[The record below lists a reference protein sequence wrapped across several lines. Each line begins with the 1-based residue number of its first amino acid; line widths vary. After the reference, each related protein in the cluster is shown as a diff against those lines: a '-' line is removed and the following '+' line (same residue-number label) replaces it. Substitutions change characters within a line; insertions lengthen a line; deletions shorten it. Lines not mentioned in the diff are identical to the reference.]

1 MSGTMAESDDK
12 KSAQPWHDELSRY
25 KEVFKKWTERGE
37 KVVKRYRDE
46 RKDVEATDARFNIF
60 WSNVQTLKPAIYAK
74 PPNPEVSRRFDDQN
88 DIARVASTILE
99 RVLSYEITQY
109 PDFHATISNVVDD
122 RLLPG
127 RGVAWVRYEP
137 IIESVEAEPQITN
150 YREIGGE
157 SLGGEDEYADTSE
170 SLDENALAGEAPEQF
185 ERITTETTPVDY
197 VYWQDFA
204 HLPARTWEEV
214 TWVARRVYMSLEEG
228 EERFGEVFSQVPLTH
243 SPDRQDGEKETTK
256 ALKKAEI
263 WEIWSKSEKC
273 VYWIADNYDIV
284 LDHRDDPLELTN
296 FFPCPKPY
304 FATTTSGSLVPIADF
319 LLYQDQAD
327 EIDDLTGRI
336 KHLTKAMKVM
346 GIYAADEPA
355 IERLMKEGNDGV
367 LIPVKNWAAFVEKGG
382 LQGAVQFMPLR
393 DVAAALQ
400 QLYQARESCKQIIY
414 ETTGLSDIMR
424 GASVA
429 SETATAQQIKSQF
442 ASLRLNTMKDDM
454 SRFARDILRMKS
466 EIICSKYQAETLVQI
481 SGIMYTP
488 DAQFV
493 QPAIEMLKNESM
505 RNFNIDIE
513 TDTLVQIDQQTEKQN
528 RIEFLTSVSG
538 FLEKVLPMGQQAP
551 ELVPLMGEMLLFG
564 IRGFK
569 IGRTIE
575 GSFEQYLSQVAQNE
589 KAKAAQP
596 PQPPPPTPELIRAQ
610 AESQNA
616 QAKIQLEQQTTQ
628 AKLQLEQAKLQTEQQ
643 LEAQKLQFEQWKAQ
657 LDADTRV
664 MIAEMSSK
672 TSLKQSSMT
681 INAARDQE
689 GILEL
694 NDNGDEQPNSA
705 LAGLIDA
712 VNQNYAQMI
721 QMSTMQNEVMLQK
734 QAEMVANLSRPKQ
747 IVRGADGKIIGVQ

>member
-1 MSGTMAESDDK
+1 MAESEDK
-12 KSAQPWHDELSRY
+12 QSAQPWHDELSRY

-60 WSNVQTLKPAIYAK
+60 WSNVQTLKPAIYAR
-74 PPNPEVSRRFDDQN
+74 PPNPEISRRFEDQN
-88 DIARVASTILE
+88 DVARVASTILE
-99 RVLSYEITQY
+99 RVLAYEITQY

-137 IIESVEAEPQITN
+137 IIESVEAEPQVTN
-150 YREIGGE
+150 YEEIGE
-157 SLGGEDEYADTSE
+157 EYADTSE

-185 ERITTETTPVDY
+185 ERISTETTPVDY

-256 ALKKAEI
+256 ALKKAEV

-284 LDHRDDPLELTN
+284 LDHRKDPLELTN

-400 QLYQARESCKQIIY
+400 QLYQARESCKQIVY

-442 ASLRLNTMKDDM
+442 ASLRLNNMKDDM

-466 EIICSKYQAETLVQI
+466 EIICSKYQADTLVQI

-513 TDTLVQIDQQTEKQN
+513 TDTLVQIDQQTEKSN
-528 RIEFLTSVSG
+528 RVEFLTSVSS
-538 FLEKVLPMGQQAP
+538 FLEKVLPVGQQHP
-551 ELVPLMGEMLLFG
+551 ELVPLLGEMLLFG

-575 GSFEQYLSQVAQNE
+575 GSFEQFVAQATQNE
-589 KAKAAQP
+589 KAKVAQP
-596 PQPPPPTPELIRAQ
+596 PQPPPPNPEMIRAQ
-610 AESQNA
+610 TEAQNS
-616 QAKIQLEQQTTQ
+616 Q
-628 AKLQLEQAKLQTEQQ
+628 AKLQADQQTAQGKMQMEQAKLQTEQQ

-657 LDADTRV
+657 LDADTKI

-681 INAARDQE
+681 INANKDPLTE
-689 GILEL
+689 I
-694 NDNGDEQPNSA
+694 NDMGDEQPATS
-705 LAGLIDA
+705 LTELINT
-712 VNQNYAQMI
+712 VNDNFAQMLA
-721 QMSTMQNEVMLQK
+721 MQEQNFNSSQAQK
-734 QAEMVANLSRPKQ
+734 HEELIAQLTRPKQ
-747 IVRGADGKIIGVQ
+747 IVRGADGRIVGVK

>member
-1 MSGTMAESDDK
+1 MAESEDK
-12 KSAQPWHDELSRY
+12 QSAQPWHDELSRY

-46 RKDVEATDARFNIF
+46 RKDIEATDARFNIF
-60 WSNVQTLKPAIYAK
+60 WSNVQTLKPAIYAR
-74 PPNPEVSRRFDDQN
+74 PPNPEISRRFEDQN
-88 DIARVASTILE
+88 DVARVASTILE
-99 RVLSYEITQY
+99 RVLAYEITQY

-137 IIESVEAEPQITN
+137 IIESVEAEPQVTD
-150 YREIGGE
+150 YEEVG
-157 SLGGEDEYADTSE
+157 ADTSE

-400 QLYQARESCKQIIY
+400 QLYQARESCKQIVY

-442 ASLRLNTMKDDM
+442 ASLRLNNMKDDM

-466 EIICSKYQAETLVQI
+466 EIICSKYQTETLVQI

-513 TDTLVQIDQQTEKQN
+513 TDTLVQIDQQTEKSN
-528 RIEFLTSVSG
+528 RVEFLTSVSG
-538 FLEKVLPMGQQAP
+538 FLEKVLPVGQQHP
-551 ELVPLMGEMLLFG
+551 ELVPLLGEMLLFG

-575 GSFEQYLSQVAQNE
+575 GSFEQFVAQATQNE

-596 PQPPPPTPELIRAQ
+596 PQPPPPNPEMIRAQ
-610 AESQNA
+610 TEAQNS
-616 QAKIQLEQQTTQ
+616 Q
-628 AKLQLEQAKLQTEQQ
+628 AKLQADQQTAQADMQMEHVKMQAEQQ
-643 LEAQKLQFEQWKAQ
+643 LAAQKLQFEQWKAQ
-657 LDADTRV
+657 LDADTKI

-681 INAARDQE
+681 INANKDPLME
-689 GILEL
+689 I
-694 NDNGDEQPNSA
+694 NDMGDEQPATS
-705 LAGLIDA
+705 LTELINT
-712 VNQNYAQMI
+712 VNDNFAQMLA
-721 QMSTMQNEVMLQK
+721 MQEQNFNSSQAQK
-734 QAEMVANLSRPKQ
+734 HEELIAQLTRPKQ
-747 IVRGADGKIIGVQ
+747 IVRGADGRIVGVK

>member
-1 MSGTMAESDDK
+1 MAESEDK
-12 KSAQPWHDELSRY
+12 QSAQPWHDELSRY

-74 PPNPEVSRRFDDQN
+74 PPNPEVSRRFEDQN
-88 DIARVASTILE
+88 DVARVASTILE
-99 RVLSYEITQY
+99 RVLAYEITQY

-137 IIESVEAEPQITN
+137 LIESVEAEPQVTD
-150 YREIGGE
+150 YEEVG
-157 SLGGEDEYADTSE
+157 ADTSE

-256 ALKKAEI
+256 ALKKAEV

-284 LDHRDDPLELTN
+284 LDHRKDPLELTN

-400 QLYQARESCKQIIY
+400 QLYQARESCKQIVY

-442 ASLRLNTMKDDM
+442 ASLRLNNMKDDM

-466 EIICSKYQAETLVQI
+466 EIICSKYQVETLVQI

-493 QPAIEMLKNESM
+493 QPAIEMLQNESM

-513 TDTLVQIDQQTEKQN
+513 TDTLVQIDQQTEKSN
-528 RIEFLTSVSG
+528 RVEFLTSVSS
-538 FLEKVLPMGQQAP
+538 FLEKVLPVGQQHP
-551 ELVPLMGEMLLFG
+551 ELVPLLGEMLLFG

-575 GSFEQYLSQVAQNE
+575 GSFEQFVAQATQNE

-596 PQPPPPTPELIRAQ
+596 PQPPPPNPEMIRAQ
-610 AESQNA
+610 TEAQNS
-616 QAKIQLEQQTTQ
+616 Q
-628 AKLQLEQAKLQTEQQ
+628 AKLQADQQTAQADMQMEHVKMQAEQQ
-643 LEAQKLQFEQWKAQ
+643 LAAQKLQFEQWKAQ
-657 LDADTRV
+657 LDADTKI

-681 INAARDQE
+681 INANKDPLME
-689 GILEL
+689 I
-694 NDNGDEQPNSA
+694 NDMGDEQPATS
-705 LAGLIDA
+705 LTELINT
-712 VNQNYAQMI
+712 VNDNFAQMLA
-721 QMSTMQNEVMLQK
+721 MQEQNFNSSQAQK
-734 QAEMVANLSRPKQ
+734 HEELIAQLTRPKQ
-747 IVRGADGKIIGVQ
+747 IVRGADGRIVGVK

>member
-1 MSGTMAESDDK
+1 MAESEDK
-12 KSAQPWHDELSRY
+12 QSAQPWHDELSRY

-46 RKDVEATDARFNIF
+46 RKDIEATDARFNIF

-74 PPNPEVSRRFDDQN
+74 PPNPEISRRFEDQN
-88 DIARVASTILE
+88 DVARVASTILE
-99 RVLSYEITQY
+99 RVLAYEITQY

-150 YREIGGE
+150 YEEIGGE

-256 ALKKAEI
+256 ALKKAEV

-400 QLYQARESCKQIIY
+400 QLYQARESCKQIVY

-442 ASLRLNTMKDDM
+442 ASLRLNNMKDDM

-513 TDTLVQIDQQTEKQN
+513 TDTLVQIDQQTEKSN
-528 RIEFLTSVSG
+528 RVEFLTSVSS
-538 FLEKVLPMGQQAP
+538 FLEKVLPVGQQHP
-551 ELVPLMGEMLLFG
+551 ELVPLLGEMLLFG

-575 GSFEQYLSQVAQNE
+575 GSFEQFVAQAAQNE

-596 PQPPPPTPELIRAQ
+596 PAPPPPTPEMIRAQ
-610 AESQNA
+610 AEVQNA
-616 QAKIQLEQQTTQ
+616 QAKNQMEQV
-628 AKLQLEQAKLQTEQQ
+628 KLQTEQQ

-657 LDADTRV
+657 LDSDTRV
-664 MIAEMSSK
+664 LIAEMGSK
-672 TSLKQSSMT
+672 TSLKQSAMT
-681 INAARDQE
+681 INASKEQE
-689 GILEL
+689 GIIEM
-694 NDNGDEQPNSA
+694 GDDGYEQPTSA
-705 LAGLIDA
+705 LSGLIEA
-712 VNQNYAQMI
+712 VNNNYAQMI
-721 QMSTMQNEVMLQK
+721 QMSTMQNEMAMQK
-734 QAEMVANLSRPKQ
+734 HAEMMAQLSQPKQ
-747 IVRGADGKIIGVQ
+747 IVRGADGKISGVQ

>member
-1 MSGTMAESDDK
+1 MAESEDK
-12 KSAQPWHDELSRY
+12 QSAQPWHDELSRY

-46 RKDVEATDARFNIF
+46 RKDIEATDARFNIF
-60 WSNVQTLKPAIYAK
+60 WSNVQTLKPAIYAR
-74 PPNPEVSRRFDDQN
+74 PPNPEISRRFEDQN
-88 DIARVASTILE
+88 DVARVASTILE
-99 RVLSYEITQY
+99 RVLAYEITQY

-137 IIESVEAEPQITN
+137 IIESVEAEPQVTN
-150 YREIGGE
+150 YEEIGE
-157 SLGGEDEYADTSE
+157 EYADTSE

-185 ERITTETTPVDY
+185 ERISTETTPVDY

-256 ALKKAEI
+256 ALKKAEV

-284 LDHRDDPLELTN
+284 LDHRKDPLELTN

-400 QLYQARESCKQIIY
+400 QLYQARESCKQIVY

-442 ASLRLNTMKDDM
+442 ASLRLNNMKDDM

-466 EIICSKYQAETLVQI
+466 EIICSKYQADTLVQI

-513 TDTLVQIDQQTEKQN
+513 TDTLVQIDQQTEKSN
-528 RIEFLTSVSG
+528 RVEFLTSVSS
-538 FLEKVLPMGQQAP
+538 FLEKVLPVGQQHP
-551 ELVPLMGEMLLFG
+551 ELVPLLGEMLLFG

-575 GSFEQYLSQVAQNE
+575 GSFEQFVAQATQNE

-596 PQPPPPTPELIRAQ
+596 PAPPPPTPEMIRAQ
-610 AESQNA
+610 AEVQNA
-616 QAKIQLEQQTTQ
+616 QAKNQMEQV
-628 AKLQLEQAKLQTEQQ
+628 KLQTEQQ

-657 LDADTRV
+657 LDADTRI

-681 INAARDQE
+681 INAAKEQE
-689 GILEL
+689 NLTEL
-694 NDNGDEQPNSA
+694 NDMGDEQPSA
-705 LAGLIDA
+705 TLMELIDKVNDNFANMLA
-712 VNQNYAQMI
+712 VQEQNFNSIQAQ
-721 QMSTMQNEVMLQK
+721 THNELI
-734 QAEMVANLSRPKQ
+734 NHLTRPKQ
-747 IVRGADGKIIGVQ
+747 IIRGADGRIAGVK

>member
-1 MSGTMAESDDK
+1 MSVKMAESEDK

-88 DIARVASTILE
+88 DAARVASTILE
-99 RVLSYEITQY
+99 RVLAYEITQY
-109 PDFHATISNVVDD
+109 PDFHATLSNVVDD

-127 RGVAWVRYEP
+127 RGVAWIRYEP
-137 IIESVEAEPQITN
+137 VIESVETEPQITD
-150 YREIGGE
+150 YEEVGE
-157 SLGGEDEYADTSE
+157 GYEEEGYEQITSE
-170 SLDENALAGEAPEQF
+170 TS
-185 ERITTETTPVDY
+185 PVDY

-228 EERFGEVFSQVPLTH
+228 EERFGDVFKLVPLTL
-243 SPDRQDGEKETTK
+243 SPDRQDGEKETTQS
-256 ALKKAEI
+256 LKKAEI

-273 VYWIADNYDIV
+273 VYWIAENYDIV
-284 LDHRDDPLELTN
+284 LDHRDDPLELIN

-304 FATTTSGSLVPIADF
+304 FATTTSGSLVPVADF

-393 DVAAALQ
+393 DVAQALQ
-400 QLYQARESCKQIIY
+400 QLYVARESCKQIVY

-442 ASLRLNTMKDDM
+442 ASLRLNNMKDDM

-466 EIICSKYQAETLVQI
+466 EIICSKYQPETLVQI
-481 SGIMYTP
+481 SGVMSTP

-493 QPAIEMLKNESM
+493 QAAIELLKNETM

-513 TDTLVQIDQQTEKQN
+513 TDTLVQIDQQTEKAN
-528 RIEFLTSVSG
+528 RVEFLTSVSSY
-538 FLEKVLPMGQQAP
+538 LEKILPVGQQHP
-551 ELVPLMGEMLLFG
+551 ELVPLLGEMLLFG

-575 GSFEQYLSQVAQNE
+575 GSFEQYISQATQQA

-596 PQPPPPTPELIRAQ
+596 PQPPPPTPEMIRAQ
-610 AESQNA
+610 AEVQNA
-616 QAKIQLEQQTTQ
+616 QAKNQM
-628 AKLQLEQAKLQTEQQ
+628 EQAKLQTEQQ
-643 LEAQKLQFEQWKAQ
+643 LETQKLQFEQWKAQ
-657 LDADTRV
+657 LDSDTRV

-689 GILEL
+689 GLIEM
-694 NDNGDEQPNSA
+694 GETGEEQPTSA
-705 LAGLIDA
+705 LSGLIDA
-712 VNQNYAQMI
+712 VNQNYAQML
-721 QMSTMQNEVMLQK
+721 QMSSMQNEMVMQK
-734 QAEMVANLSRPKQ
+734 HAEMMAQLSQPKQ

>member
-1 MSGTMAESDDK
+1 MVESEDK

-46 RKDVEATDARFNIF
+46 RKDIEATDARFNIF

-74 PPNPEVSRRFDDQN
+74 PPNPEISRRFEDQN
-88 DIARVASTILE
+88 DVARVASTILE

-150 YREIGGE
+150 YEEVGNFEEVGE
-157 SLGGEDEYADTSE
+157 REYADTSK
-170 SLDENALAGEAPEQF
+170 SLAENALAGETPEQF
-185 ERITTETTPVDY
+185 ERINTETTPVDY

-228 EERFGEVFSQVPLTH
+228 EERFGEVFSEVPLTH
-243 SPDRQDGEKETTK
+243 SPDRQDGEKDTTK
-256 ALKKAEI
+256 ALKKAEV

-284 LDHRDDPLELTN
+284 LDYREDPLELTN

-400 QLYQARESCKQIIY
+400 QLYQARESCKQIVY

-442 ASLRLNTMKDDM
+442 ASLRLSTMKDDM

-513 TDTLVQIDQQTEKQN
+513 TDTLVQIDQQTEKSN
-528 RIEFLTSVSG
+528 RVEFLTSVGS
-538 FLEKVLPMGQQAP
+538 FLEQVLPVGQQHP
-551 ELVPLMGEMLLFG
+551 ELVPLLGEMLLFG

-575 GSFEQYLSQVAQNE
+575 GSFEQFVAQATQNV

-596 PQPPPPTPELIRAQ
+596 PQPPPPTPEMIRAQ
-610 AESQNA
+610 TEVQNT
-616 QAKIQLEQQTTQ
+616 QAKNQMDQ
-628 AKLQLEQAKLQTEQQ
+628 AKLQSEQQ
-643 LEAQKLQFEQWKAQ
+643 LAAQKLQFEQWKAQ

-664 MIAEMSSK
+664 VIAEMSSK
-672 TSLKQSSMT
+672 TSLKQSAMT
-681 INAARDQE
+681 INASKEQE
-689 GILEL
+689 GIIEM
-694 NDNGDEQPNSA
+694 GDEGYEQPTSA
-705 LAGLIDA
+705 LSGLIEA
-712 VNQNYAQMI
+712 VNNNYAQMI
-721 QMSTMQNEVMLQK
+721 QMSTMQNEMVMQK
-734 QAEMVANLSRPKQ
+734 HAEMMAQLSQPKQ

>member
-1 MSGTMAESDDK
+1 
-12 KSAQPWHDELSRY
+12 
-25 KEVFKKWTERGE
+25 
-37 KVVKRYRDE
+37 
-46 RKDVEATDARFNIF
+46 
-60 WSNVQTLKPAIYAK
+60 
-74 PPNPEVSRRFDDQN
+74 
-88 DIARVASTILE
+88 
-99 RVLSYEITQY
+99 
-109 PDFHATISNVVDD
+109 
-122 RLLPG
+122 
-127 RGVAWVRYEP
+127 
-137 IIESVEAEPQITN
+137 
-150 YREIGGE
+150 
-157 SLGGEDEYADTSE
+157 
-170 SLDENALAGEAPEQF
+170 
-185 ERITTETTPVDY
+185 
-197 VYWQDFA
+197 
-204 HLPARTWEEV
+204 
-214 TWVARRVYMSLEEG
+214 MSLEEG
-228 EERFGEVFSQVPLTH
+228 EERFGDVFKLVPLTL
-243 SPDRQDGEKETTK
+243 SPDRQDGEKETTQS
-256 ALKKAEI
+256 LKKAEI

-273 VYWIADNYDIV
+273 VYWIAENYDVV
-284 LDHRDDPLELTN
+284 LDHRDDPLELIN

-304 FATTTSGSLVPIADF
+304 FATTTSGSLVPVADF

-393 DVAAALQ
+393 DVAQALQ
-400 QLYQARESCKQIIY
+400 QLYVARESCKQIVY

-442 ASLRLNTMKDDM
+442 ASLRLNNMKDDM

-466 EIICSKYQAETLVQI
+466 EIICSKYQPETLVQI
-481 SGIMYTP
+481 SGVMSTP

-493 QPAIEMLKNESM
+493 QAAIELLKNETM

-513 TDTLVQIDQQTEKQN
+513 TDTLVQIDQQTEKAN
-528 RIEFLTSVSG
+528 RVEFLTSVST
-538 FLEKVLPMGQQAP
+538 FLEKILPVGQQHP
-551 ELVPLMGEMLLFG
+551 DLVPILGEMLLFG

-575 GSFEQYLSQVAQNE
+575 GSFEQYIAQATQQA

-596 PQPPPPTPELIRAQ
+596 PQPPPPTPEMIRAQ
-610 AESQNA
+610 AEVQNA
-616 QAKIQLEQQTTQ
+616 QAKNQM
-628 AKLQLEQAKLQTEQQ
+628 EQAKLQTEQQ

-657 LDADTRV
+657 LDSDTRV

-689 GILEL
+689 GLIEM
-694 NDNGDEQPNSA
+694 GETGEEQPTSA
-705 LAGLIDA
+705 LSGLIDA
-712 VNQNYAQMI
+712 VNHNYAQML
-721 QMSTMQNEVMLQK
+721 QMSSMQNEMVMQK
-734 QAEMVANLSRPKQ
+734 HAEMMAQLSQPKQ

>member
-150 YREIGGE
+150 YEEIGE
-157 SLGGEDEYADTSE
+157 SEYADTSE

-393 DVAAALQ
+393 DVAQALQ
-400 QLYQARESCKQIIY
+400 QLYQARESCKQIVY

-596 PQPPPPTPELIRAQ
+596 PQPPPPTPEMIRAQ

>member
-1 MSGTMAESDDK
+1 MAESDDK

-37 KVVKRYRDE
+37 KVIKRYRDE
-46 RKDVEATDARFNIF
+46 RKDVEASDARFNIF

-74 PPNPEVSRRFDDQN
+74 PPNPEVSRRFEDQN
-88 DIARVASTILE
+88 DVARVASTILE
-99 RVLSYEITQY
+99 RVLAYEITQY

-137 IIESVEAEPQITN
+137 IIESVETEPQITN
-150 YREIGGE
+150 YQEVGE
-157 SLGGEDEYADTSE
+157 EDLGGDEYADIGE
-170 SLDENALAGEAPEQF
+170 SQAENALAGEKPEQY
-185 ERITTETTPVDY
+185 ERIATETSPVDY

-228 EERFGEVFSQVPLTH
+228 EERFGEIFSQVPLTH

-256 ALKKAEI
+256 ALKKAEV

-284 LDHRDDPLELTN
+284 LDHREDPLELTN

-393 DVAAALQ
+393 DVAQALQ
-400 QLYQARESCKQIIY
+400 QLYQARESCKQIVY

-442 ASLRLNTMKDDM
+442 ASLRLNNMKDDM

-513 TDTLVQIDQQTEKQN
+513 TDTLVQIDQQTEKSN
-528 RIEFLTSVSG
+528 RVEFLTSVSS
-538 FLEKVLPMGQQAP
+538 FLEKVLPVGQQHP
-551 ELVPLMGEMLLFG
+551 ELVPLLGEMLLFG

-575 GSFEQYLSQVAQNE
+575 GSFEQFVAQATENE

-596 PQPPPPTPELIRAQ
+596 PQPPPPNPEMIRAQ
-610 AESQNA
+610 SEAQNA
-616 QAKIQLEQQTTQ
+616 QAKLQADQQAAQ
-628 AKLQLEQAKLQTEQQ
+628 ADMQMEHVKMQAEQQ
-643 LEAQKLQFEQWKAQ
+643 LAAQKLQFEQWKAQ
-657 LDADTRV
+657 LDADTKI

-681 INAARDQE
+681 INANKDP
-689 GILEL
+689 LMEL
-694 NDNGDEQPNSA
+694 NDMGDEQPATS
-705 LAGLIDA
+705 LTELINT
-712 VNQNYAQMI
+712 VNDNFAQMLAI
-721 QMSTMQNEVMLQK
+721 QEQNFNSSQAQK
-734 QAEMVANLSRPKQ
+734 HEELITQLTRPKQ
-747 IVRGADGKIIGVQ
+747 IVRGADGRIVGVK

>member
-1 MSGTMAESDDK
+1 MAESEDK

-88 DIARVASTILE
+88 DAARVASTILE
-99 RVLSYEITQY
+99 RVLAYEITQY
-109 PDFHATISNVVDD
+109 PDFHATLSNVVDD

-127 RGVAWVRYEP
+127 RGVAWIRYEP
-137 IIESVEAEPQITN
+137 VIESVETEPQITD
-150 YREIGGE
+150 YEEVGE
-157 SLGGEDEYADTSE
+157 GYEEEGYEQITSE
-170 SLDENALAGEAPEQF
+170 TS
-185 ERITTETTPVDY
+185 PVDY

-228 EERFGEVFSQVPLTH
+228 EERFGDVFKLVPLTL
-243 SPDRQDGEKETTK
+243 SPDRQDGEKETTQS
-256 ALKKAEI
+256 LKKAEI

-273 VYWIADNYDIV
+273 VYWIAENYDIV
-284 LDHRDDPLELTN
+284 LDHRDDPLELIN

-304 FATTTSGSLVPIADF
+304 FATTTSGSLVPVADF

-393 DVAAALQ
+393 DVAQALQ
-400 QLYQARESCKQIIY
+400 QLYVARESCKQIVY

-442 ASLRLNTMKDDM
+442 ASLRLNNMKDDM

-466 EIICSKYQAETLVQI
+466 EIICSKYQPETLVKI
-481 SGIMYTP
+481 SGIMSTP

-493 QPAIEMLKNESM
+493 QAAIELLKNETM

-513 TDTLVQIDQQTEKQN
+513 TDTLVQIDQQTEKAN
-528 RIEFLTSVSG
+528 RVEFLTSVSSY
-538 FLEKVLPMGQQAP
+538 LEKILPVGQQHP
-551 ELVPLMGEMLLFG
+551 DLVPILGEMLLFG

-575 GSFEQYLSQVAQNE
+575 GSFEQYIAQATQQA

-596 PQPPPPTPELIRAQ
+596 PQPPPPTPEMIRAQ
-610 AESQNA
+610 AEVQNA
-616 QAKIQLEQQTTQ
+616 QAKNQM
-628 AKLQLEQAKLQTEQQ
+628 EQAKLQTEQQ
-643 LEAQKLQFEQWKAQ
+643 LETQKLQFEQWKAQ
-657 LDADTRV
+657 LDSDTRV

-689 GILEL
+689 GLIEM
-694 NDNGDEQPNSA
+694 GETGEEQPTSA
-705 LAGLIDA
+705 LSGLIDA
-712 VNQNYAQMI
+712 VNQNYAQML
-721 QMSTMQNEVMLQK
+721 QMSSMQNEMVMQK
-734 QAEMVANLSRPKQ
+734 HAEMMAQLSQPKQ

>member
-1 MSGTMAESDDK
+1 MAESEDK
-12 KSAQPWHDELSRY
+12 QSAQPWHDELSRY

-60 WSNVQTLKPAIYAK
+60 WSNVQTLKPAIYAR
-74 PPNPEVSRRFDDQN
+74 PPNPEISRRFEDQN
-88 DIARVASTILE
+88 DVARVASTILE
-99 RVLSYEITQY
+99 RVLAYEITQY

-137 IIESVEAEPQITN
+137 IIESVEAEPQVTN
-150 YREIGGE
+150 YQEIGE
-157 SLGGEDEYADTSE
+157 EYADTSE

-228 EERFGEVFSQVPLTH
+228 EERFGEVFNQVPLTH

-256 ALKKAEI
+256 ALKKAEV

-284 LDHRDDPLELTN
+284 LDHRKDPLELTN

-400 QLYQARESCKQIIY
+400 QLYQARESCKQIVY

-429 SETATAQQIKSQF
+429 SETATAQQIKSQY
-442 ASLRLNTMKDDM
+442 ASLRLNNMKDDM

-513 TDTLVQIDQQTEKQN
+513 TDTLVQIDQQTEKSN
-528 RIEFLTSVSG
+528 RVEFLTSVSS
-538 FLEKVLPMGQQAP
+538 FLEKVLPVGQQHP
-551 ELVPLMGEMLLFG
+551 ELVPLLGEMLLFG

-575 GSFEQYLSQVAQNE
+575 GSFEQFVAQATQNE

-596 PQPPPPTPELIRAQ
+596 PAPPPPTPEMIRAQ
-610 AESQNA
+610 AEVQNA
-616 QAKIQLEQQTTQ
+616 QAKNQM
-628 AKLQLEQAKLQTEQQ
+628 EQAKLQTEQQ

-657 LDADTRV
+657 LDSDTRV
-664 MIAEMSSK
+664 LIAEMGSK
-672 TSLKQSSMT
+672 TSLKQSAMT
-681 INAARDQE
+681 INASKEQE
-689 GILEL
+689 GIIEM
-694 NDNGDEQPNSA
+694 GDDGYEQPTSA
-705 LAGLIDA
+705 LSGLIEA
-712 VNQNYAQMI
+712 VNNNYAQMI
-721 QMSTMQNEVMLQK
+721 QMSTMQNEMAMQK
-734 QAEMVANLSRPKQ
+734 HAEMMAQLSQPKQ
-747 IVRGADGKIIGVQ
+747 IVRGADGKISGVQ

>member
-1 MSGTMAESDDK
+1 MAESDDK

>member
-1 MSGTMAESDDK
+1 MAESEDK
-12 KSAQPWHDELSRY
+12 QSAQPWHDELSRY

-46 RKDVEATDARFNIF
+46 RKDIEATDARFNIF

-74 PPNPEVSRRFDDQN
+74 PPNPEISRRFEDQN
-88 DIARVASTILE
+88 DVARVASTILE
-99 RVLSYEITQY
+99 RVLAYEITQY

-150 YREIGGE
+150 YEEVGGE

-256 ALKKAEI
+256 ALKKAEV

-284 LDHRDDPLELTN
+284 LDHRKDPLELTN

-400 QLYQARESCKQIIY
+400 QLYQARESCKQIVY

-442 ASLRLNTMKDDM
+442 ASLRLNNMKDDM

-466 EIICSKYQAETLVQI
+466 EIICSKYQTETLVQI

-493 QPAIEMLKNESM
+493 QPAIEMLQNESM

-513 TDTLVQIDQQTEKQN
+513 TDTLVQIDQQTEKSN
-528 RIEFLTSVSG
+528 RVEFLTSVSG
-538 FLEKVLPMGQQAP
+538 FLEKVLPVGQQHP
-551 ELVPLMGEMLLFG
+551 ELVPLLGEMLLFG

-575 GSFEQYLSQVAQNE
+575 GSFEQFVAQATQNE

-596 PQPPPPTPELIRAQ
+596 PQPPPPNPEMIRAQ
-610 AESQNA
+610 TEAQNS
-616 QAKIQLEQQTTQ
+616 Q
-628 AKLQLEQAKLQTEQQ
+628 AKLQADQQTAQADMQMEHVKMQAEQQ
-643 LEAQKLQFEQWKAQ
+643 LAAQKLQFEQWKAQ
-657 LDADTRV
+657 LDADTKI

-681 INAARDQE
+681 INANKDPLME
-689 GILEL
+689 I
-694 NDNGDEQPNSA
+694 NDMGDEQPATS
-705 LAGLIDA
+705 LTELINT
-712 VNQNYAQMI
+712 VNDNFAQMLA
-721 QMSTMQNEVMLQK
+721 MQEQNFNSSQAQK
-734 QAEMVANLSRPKQ
+734 HEELIAQLTRPKQ
-747 IVRGADGKIIGVQ
+747 IVRGADGRIVGVK

>member
-150 YREIGGE
+150 YEEIGGE

-596 PQPPPPTPELIRAQ
+596 PQPPPPTPEMIRAQ

>member
-1 MSGTMAESDDK
+1 MAESDDK

-37 KVVKRYRDE
+37 KVIKRYRDE
-46 RKDVEATDARFNIF
+46 RKDVEASDARFNIF

-74 PPNPEVSRRFDDQN
+74 PPNPEISRRFEDQN
-88 DIARVASTILE
+88 DVARVASTILE
-99 RVLSYEITQY
+99 RVLAYEITQY

-137 IIESVEAEPQITN
+137 IIESVETEPQITN
-150 YREIGGE
+150 YQEVGE
-157 SLGGEDEYADTSE
+157 EDLGGDEYADIGE
-170 SLDENALAGEAPEQF
+170 SQAENALAGEKPEQY
-185 ERITTETTPVDY
+185 ERIATETSPVDY

-228 EERFGEVFSQVPLTH
+228 EERFGEIFSQVPLTH

-256 ALKKAEI
+256 ALKKAEV

-284 LDHRDDPLELTN
+284 LDHREDPLELTN

-393 DVAAALQ
+393 DVAQALQ
-400 QLYQARESCKQIIY
+400 QLYQARESCKQIVY

-442 ASLRLNTMKDDM
+442 ASLRLNNMKDDM

-513 TDTLVQIDQQTEKQN
+513 TDTLVQIDQQTEKSN
-528 RIEFLTSVSG
+528 RVEFLTSVSG
-538 FLEKVLPMGQQAP
+538 FLEKVLPVGQQHP
-551 ELVPLMGEMLLFG
+551 ELVPLLGEMLLFG

-575 GSFEQYLSQVAQNE
+575 GSFEQFVAQATQNE
-589 KAKAAQP
+589 KVKAAQP
-596 PQPPPPTPELIRAQ
+596 PQPPPPNPEMIRAQ
-610 AESQNA
+610 SEAQNA
-616 QAKIQLEQQTTQ
+616 QAKLQADQQAAQ
-628 AKLQLEQAKLQTEQQ
+628 ADMQMEHVKMQAEQQ
-643 LEAQKLQFEQWKAQ
+643 LAAQKLQFEQWKAQ
-657 LDADTRV
+657 LDADTKI

-681 INAARDQE
+681 INATKDP
-689 GILEL
+689 LMEL
-694 NDNGDEQPNSA
+694 NDMGDEQPATS
-705 LAGLIDA
+705 LTELINT
-712 VNQNYAQMI
+712 VNDNFAQMLAI
-721 QMSTMQNEVMLQK
+721 QEQNFNSSQAQK
-734 QAEMVANLSRPKQ
+734 HEELITQLTRPKQ
-747 IVRGADGKIIGVQ
+747 IVRGADGRIVGVK